1 MAQHADPICLKV
13 RRSRLQW
20 AEQTAGE
27 VGFSCC
33 SCTWQ
38 HIIALQVKHPSRLV
52 ASEFGNLREDNL
64 QLILVARRITD
75 KIVTIR

>member
-1 MAQHADPICLKV
+1 MAQPPDPICLRV
-13 RRSRLQW
+13 RRLQW
-20 AEQTAGE
+20 AEQVAVEAAAAASGN
-27 VGFSCC
+27 
-33 SCTWQ
+33 
-38 HIIALQVKHPSRLV
+38 IARPAALQVKHPSKLV

>member
-1 MAQHADPICLKV
+1 MQLHLATDQAP
-13 RRSRLQW
+13 
-20 AEQTAGE
+20 A
-27 VGFSCC
+27 
-33 SCTWQ
+33 
-38 HIIALQVKHPSRLV
+38 ALQVKHPSKLV